1 MKAQVQLKSKRGQ
14 NTAEYLIMLTLVA
27 IGSIGLM
34 TAFGKTIQ
42 SKIAYVSSAIA
53 GGYLILCVSGYVFH
67 LELGRLVA
75 LAMVVS
81 SFATVTLLPA
91 LALMTRPAFLFD
103 NQRLESAA
111 FARKA
116 G

>member
-53 GGYLILCVSGYVFH
+53 GNETEYETSKK
-67 LELGRLVA
+67 ETEA
-75 LAMVVS
+75 
-81 SFATVTLLPA
+81 
-91 LALMTRPAFLFD
+91 
-103 NQRLESAA
+103 
-111 FARKA
+111 KA
-116 G
+116 KKANEKAKKVGDIKMEGVDKENLKSE